1 MTRKQATIAVRSGLN
16 DDEQYGCVVPPIHL
30 SSTYNFTGF
39 NEPRAHDYSRR
50 GNPTRDV
57 TQRALAELE
66 GGAGAVLTNTGM
78 SAIHLVT
85 TVFLKP
91 GDLLVAPHDC
101 YGGSYRLFD
110 SLAKRGCYRVLFV
123 DQNDEQALKQ
133 ALAEKPKLVLV
144 ESPSNPLLRVVDIA
158 KICQLA
164 RDAGAISVVDNTFLS
179 PALQN
184 PLALGADLVLHS
196 CTKYLN
202 GHSDVVAGVVIAKD
216 PDVVTELAW
225 WANNIGVTAGAFDSY
240 LLLRGIRTLSPR
252 MDVAQRNAQAIVDF
266 LKTQPLVKKLYHPSL
281 PENQGHE
288 IAARQ
293 QKGFGAMLSFELDG
307 DEQTLGRQLHKFG
320 GSSLADVKCYLRVA
334 GIMTEYS
341 QPGDMMVV
349 SAAGSTTNQLISW
362 LKLSQ
367 TDRLSAH
374 QVQQSLRRYQS
385 ELIAGLLPADVADG
399 LIGAFTHDL
408 ERLAA
413 LLDSGITDAVYAEVV
428 GHGEVWSARLM
439 AAVLQHL
446 GVDAAWL
453 DARDFLRAERAA
465 QPQVDEGLSYPLLQ
479 QLLVQHPGK
488 RIVVTGFISRS
499 NAGET
504 VLLGR
509 NGSDYSA
516 TQIGALA
523 GVSRVT
529 IWSDVAG
536 VYSADPRKVKD
547 ACLLPLLRLDEA
559 SELARLAAP
568 VLHARTLQPV
578 SGSDIDLQL
587 RCSYTPDQGSTRIER
602 VLASGTGARIV
613 TSHDDI
619 CLIEFQVPAGQDFR
633 LAHKEI
639 DTILKRAQVRP
650 LAVGVHND
658 RQLLQFCYTAEV
670 ADSALK
676 ILDEAGLPGEL
687 RLRQG
692 LALVA
697 MVGAGVTRNPLH
709 CHRFWQEFTWQSEE
723 GISLVAVLRKGPTE
737 SLIQGLHTSLFR
749 AEKRIGLVLF
759 GKGNIGSR
767 WLELF
772 AREQV
777 TLSAR
782 TGFEFI
788 LAGVVDSR
796 RSLLNYEGLD
806 ASRALAFFNDEAVEQ
821 DEESLFLWM
830 RAHPY
835 DDLVVLDVTA
845 SEQLADQYLDFASHG
860 FHVISA
866 NKLAGASS
874 TDKYRQIHDAF
885 EKTGRHWLYNAT
897 VGAGLPVNHTV
908 RDLIESGDS
917 ILALSGIFSGTLS
930 WLFLQFDG
938 TVPFT
943 DLVDQAWQQGL
954 TEPDP
959 RVDLSGK
966 DVMRKLVILAREA
979 GYDIEPDSV
988 RVESLVPA
996 GCEEGSVD
1004 HFFENGEELNEQMV
1018 QRLEAANEMGLVLR
1032 YVARFEANGKARV
1045 GVEAVRPEHPLAA
1058 LLPCDNVFAIESR
1071 WYRDNPLVIRG
1082 PGAGRD
1088 VTAGA
1093 IQSDINRLAKLL

>member
-1 MTRKQATIAVRSGLN
+1 MSVSA
-16 DDEQYGCVVPPIHL
+16 P
-30 SSTYNFTGF
+30 
-39 NEPRAHDYSRR
+39 
-50 GNPTRDV
+50 
-57 TQRALAELE
+57 
-66 GGAGAVLTNTGM
+66 AGA
-78 SAIHLVT
+78 
-85 TVFLKP
+85 K
-91 GDLLVAPHDC
+91 
-101 YGGSYRLFD
+101 
-110 SLAKRGCYRVLFV
+110 
-123 DQNDEQALKQ
+123 
-133 ALAEKPKLVLV
+133 
-144 ESPSNPLLRVVDIA
+144 
-158 KICQLA
+158 
-164 RDAGAISVVDNTFLS
+164 
-179 PALQN
+179 
-184 PLALGADLVLHS
+184 
-196 CTKYLN
+196 
-202 GHSDVVAGVVIAKD
+202 
-216 PDVVTELAW
+216 
-225 WANNIGVTAGAFDSY
+225 
-240 LLLRGIRTLSPR
+240 
-252 MDVAQRNAQAIVDF
+252 
-266 LKTQPLVKKLYHPSL
+266 
-281 PENQGHE
+281 
-288 IAARQ
+288 
-293 QKGFGAMLSFELDG
+293 
-307 DEQTLGRQLHKFG
+307 GRQLHKFG
-320 GSSLADVKCYLRVA
+320 GSSLADVKCYQRVA
-334 GIMTEYS
+334 GIMAEYS
-341 QPGDMMVV
+341 QPDDMMVV
-349 SAAGSTTNQLISW
+349 SAAGSTTNQLIGW

-374 QVQQSLRRYQS
+374 QVLQALRRYQT
-385 ELIAGLLPADVADG
+385 ELISGLLPADKADD
-399 LIGAFTHDL
+399 LISGFIHDL

-413 LLDSGITDAVYAEVV
+413 LLDGTITDAVYAEVV
-428 GHGEVWSARLM
+428 GHGEIWSARLM
-439 AAVLQHL
+439 SAVLNLQ
-446 GVDAAWL
+446 GIDATWL
-453 DARDFLRAERAA
+453 DAREFLRAERSA

-488 RIVVTGFISRS
+488 RVVVTGFICCN

-516 TQIGALA
+516 TQIGALG

-587 RCSYTPDQGSTRIER
+587 RCSYNPEQGSTRIER

-613 TSHDDI
+613 TSHDDV
-619 CLIEFQVPAGQDFR
+619 CLIELLVAPDQDFK
-633 LAHKEI
+633 LAHQ
-639 DTILKRAQVRP
+639 DTLNVLKRAQIRP
-650 LAVGVHND
+650 LSIGVHPD
-658 RQLLQFCYTAEV
+658 RRLLQLCYTSEV
-670 ADSALK
+670 VGSAFSTL
-676 ILDEAGLPGEL
+676 EAAALPGEL
-687 RLRQG
+687 RLREG

-697 MVGAGVTRNPLH
+697 MVGAGVCRNPLH
-709 CHRFWQEFTWQSEE
+709 SHRFWQQLKDQPVEFIWQSEE
-723 GISLVAVLRKGPTE
+723 GISLVAVLRVGPTE
-737 SLIQGLHTSLFR
+737 SLIQGLHQTLFR
-749 AEKRIGLVLF
+749 AEKRIGLMLF

-772 AREQV
+772 AREQE

-782 TGFEFI
+782 TGFEFV

-796 RSLLNYEGLD
+796 RSLLNYQGLD
-806 ASRALAFFNDEAVEQ
+806 ASRALAFFNDEAQ
-821 DEESLFLWM
+821 DHDEESLFLWM
-830 RAHPY
+830 RNHPY

-845 SEQLADQYLDFASHG
+845 SEELADQYLDFASHG

-866 NKLAGASS
+866 NKLAGASNS
-874 TDKYRQIHDAF
+874 NKYRQIRDAF
-885 EKTGRHWLYNAT
+885 AKTGRHWLYNAT

-908 RDLIESGDS
+908 RDLRDSGDS
-917 ILALSGIFSGTLS
+917 ILAISGIFSGTLS

-979 GYDIEPDSV
+979 GYDIEPDQV
-988 RVESLVPA
+988 RVESLVPQ
-996 GCEEGSVD
+996 GCEDGSVD
-1004 HFFENGEELNEQMV
+1004 HFFENGDALNDQMV
-1018 QRLEAANEMGLVLR
+1018 QRLEAAREMGLVLR
-1032 YVARFEANGKARV
+1032 YVARFDANGKARV
-1045 GVEAVRPEHPLAA
+1045 GVEAVRPEHPLAS

-1093 IQSDINRLAKLL
+1093 IQSDLNRLAQLL

>member
-1 MTRKQATIAVRSGLN
+1 MSVSA
-16 DDEQYGCVVPPIHL
+16 P
-30 SSTYNFTGF
+30 
-39 NEPRAHDYSRR
+39 
-50 GNPTRDV
+50 
-57 TQRALAELE
+57 
-66 GGAGAVLTNTGM
+66 AGTPV
-78 SAIHLVT
+78 
-85 TVFLKP
+85 
-91 GDLLVAPHDC
+91 
-101 YGGSYRLFD
+101 
-110 SLAKRGCYRVLFV
+110 
-123 DQNDEQALKQ
+123 
-133 ALAEKPKLVLV
+133 
-144 ESPSNPLLRVVDIA
+144 
-158 KICQLA
+158 
-164 RDAGAISVVDNTFLS
+164 
-179 PALQN
+179 
-184 PLALGADLVLHS
+184 
-196 CTKYLN
+196 
-202 GHSDVVAGVVIAKD
+202 
-216 PDVVTELAW
+216 
-225 WANNIGVTAGAFDSY
+225 
-240 LLLRGIRTLSPR
+240 
-252 MDVAQRNAQAIVDF
+252 
-266 LKTQPLVKKLYHPSL
+266 
-281 PENQGHE
+281 
-288 IAARQ
+288 
-293 QKGFGAMLSFELDG
+293 
-307 DEQTLGRQLHKFG
+307 RQLHKFG

-334 GIMTEYS
+334 GIMNEYS
-341 QPGDMMVV
+341 RAGDLMVV
-349 SAAGSTTNQLISW
+349 SAAGSTTNQLINW

-367 TDRLSAH
+367 SDRLSAH
-374 QVQQSLRRYQS
+374 QVQQALRRYHS
-385 ELIAGLLPADVADG
+385 ELIAGLVSPEIADG
-399 LIGAFTHDL
+399 LIGEFIHDL
-408 ERLAA
+408 ERLAG
-413 LLDSGITDAVYAEVV
+413 LLDGKITDAVYAEVV

-439 AAVLQHL
+439 SAVLNQQGL
-446 GVDAAWL
+446 ESAWL
-453 DARDFLRAERAA
+453 DAREFMRAERAA
-465 QPQVDEGLSYPLLQ
+465 QPQVNEGLSWPLLQ
-479 QLLVQHPGK
+479 QLMAQHPHK
-488 RIVVTGFISRS
+488 RLVVTGFICR
-499 NAGET
+499 NDAGET

-587 RCSYTPDQGSTRIER
+587 RCSYSPEQGSTRIER

-613 TSHDDI
+613 TSHDDV
-619 CLIEFQVPAGQDFR
+619 CLIEFQVAPQQDFK
-633 LAHKEI
+633 LAQKEL
-639 DTILKRAQVRP
+639 DTLLKRAQVRP
-650 LAVGVHND
+650 LSIGVHPD
-658 RQLLQFCYTAEV
+658 RNLLQLCYTSEV
-670 ADSALK
+670 VNSALQ
-676 ILDEAGLPGEL
+676 ILQEAGLPGEL
-687 RLRQG
+687 RLREG
-692 LALVA
+692 LVLVA
-697 MVGAGVTRNPLH
+697 MVGAGVCRNPLH
-709 CHRFWQEFTWQSEE
+709 SHRFWQQLKDQPVEFIWQSED
-723 GISLVAVLRKGPTE
+723 GISLVAVLRGGPTE
-737 SLIQGLHTSLFR
+737 NLIQGLHKSLFR

-772 AREQV
+772 AREQE
-777 TLSAR
+777 TISAR

-806 ASRALAFFNDEAVEQ
+806 ASRAMAFFNDEAVEQ

-866 NKLAGASS
+866 NKLAGAGSGQ
-874 TDKYRQIHDAF
+874 KYRQIRDAF

-908 RDLIESGDS
+908 RDLRDSGDT
-917 ILALSGIFSGTLS
+917 ILAISGIFSGTLS

-943 DLVDQAWQQGL
+943 ELVDQAWQQGL

-979 GYDIEPDSV
+979 GYDIEPDQV
-988 RVESLVPA
+988 RVESLVPN

-1004 HFFENGEELNEQMV
+1004 HFFENGDELNDQMV
-1018 QRLEAANEMGLVLR
+1018 QRLEAAQEMGLVLR
-1032 YVARFEANGKARV
+1032 YVARFDANGKARV
-1045 GVEAVRPEHPLAA
+1045 GVEAVRSEHPLAA

-1093 IQSDINRLAKLL
+1093 IQSDLNRLAQLL